1 VAAVV
6 GFGGGGVTMVGMDDG
21 SGGYDDGA
29 EMRGEGGNVVAA
41 MGRGD
46 GGCGGVGTATAV
58 VGVMVAAAARGVVD
72 RIDPV
77 TGSLFGFARKSPPEK
92 FSDGG
97 GCGRPAVAA
106 GGKGGWPT
114 VEESNKRVCVY
125 F

>member
-41 MGRGD
+41 VGSGD
-46 GGCGGVGTATAV
+46 GGCDGVGAATAV
-58 VGVMVAAAARGVVD
+58 VGVMVAVAARGVVD

-92 FSDGG
+92 VFRWRRLWPAGG
-97 GCGRPAVAA
+97 GCRWEGWLAASGR
-106 GGKGGWPT
+106 
-114 VEESNKRVCVY
+114 E
-125 F
+125 